1 MARMAIRSNLS
12 EMPRSSW
19 FRYCIVIALVT
30 FVVIRETIPNVSLT
44 RTPNALVERD
54 EETGFSQSLDV
65 LSNSPIFSKRSKYQT
80 IEVHESHHF
89 GKILKLDG
97 VTQLTERDADSYNE
111 MMAHVP
117 MFQHAHPIRVLVI
130 GGGDGY
136 VVNEVLKHTSVQR
149 VDHVELDID
158 VIKTCQKFFSWGHV
172 WDDPRVHLHIQDGA
186 SFVQDAP
193 TGSYDVIIQD
203 SSDPWTWDANGKPQE
218 LPSSVLYSTE
228 HFSSIHRILGEDG
241 IFNFQVQCD
250 VQLDY
255 IASRSFVLRVCVL
268 SYFRVE
274 VKDHMNVFQCTHSL
288 FSHSLLTLLLL
299 GRDISFSHGPQ

>member
-1 MARMAIRSNLS
+1 MARIPIRSNLS
-12 EMPRSSW
+12 EMPRASW

-30 FVVIRETIPNVSLT
+30 FVVIREGVPNVSSM
-44 RTPNALVERD
+44 RSPNALVERD

-65 LSNSPIFSKRSKYQT
+65 LSDSPIFSKRSKYQT
-80 IEVHESHHF
+80 IEVYESHHF
-89 GKILKLDG
+89 GKILKLDR

-136 VVNEVLKHTSVQR
+136 VVNEVLKHTSVQH

-186 SFVQDAP
+186 SYVKEAP
-193 TGSYDVIIQD
+193 TGAYDVIIQD

-218 LPSSVLYSTE
+218 LPSNVLYSTE
-228 HFSSIHRILGEDG
+228 HFSSIHRILSEDG
-241 IFNFQVQCD
+241 IFNFQVRCAFF
-250 VQLDY
+250 LLSSHS
-255 IASRSFVLRVCVL
+255 ASRSFV
-268 SYFRVE
+268 S
-274 VKDHMNVFQCTHSL
+274 
-288 FSHSLLTLLLL
+288 
-299 GRDISFSHGPQ
+299 

>member
-1 MARMAIRSNLS
+1 MLIRSNIS
-12 EMPRSSW
+12 EMPRSSC

-30 FVVIRETIPNVSLT
+30 FVVIRETLPRNISSIRSPH
-44 RTPNALVERD
+44 ALVERD

-80 IEVHESHHF
+80 IEVYESHHF
-89 GKILKLDG
+89 GKILKLDR

-117 MFQHAHPIRVLVI
+117 MFQHAHPVRVLVI

-136 VVNEVLKHTSVQR
+136 VVNEVLKHTSVHR

-158 VIKTCQKFFSWGHV
+158 VIQTCQKFFSWGHV

-186 SFVQDAP
+186 KFVQDAP

-203 SSDPWTWDANGKPQE
+203 SSDPWTWDVNGKPQQ

-228 HFSSIHRILGEDG
+228 HFSSIRRILGEDG
-241 IFNFQVQCD
+241 IFSFQVRS
-250 VQLDY
+250 L
-255 IASRSFVLRVCVL
+255 STRSFVLCACLLV
-268 SYFRVE
+268 
-274 VKDHMNVFQCTHSL
+274 
-288 FSHSLLTLLLL
+288 LTLLFLI
-299 GRDISFSHGPQ
+299 RHHS